1 MANTEFAEKEKL
13 DIFDC
18 RQIVHSRVMP
28 TRHLVK
34 LVMAPH
40 VNKQESIRSMYM
52 MWQML
57 EVLMVSMTVMSVL
70 ECSELSH

>member
-1 MANTEFAEKEKL
+1 ML
-13 DIFDC
+13 VLFDC

-40 VNKQESIRSMYM
+40 HVNSQGSIRSMYIM

-57 EVLMVSMTVMSVL
+57 EVLMVSMTVMSASK
-70 ECSELSH
+70 CSEPSH